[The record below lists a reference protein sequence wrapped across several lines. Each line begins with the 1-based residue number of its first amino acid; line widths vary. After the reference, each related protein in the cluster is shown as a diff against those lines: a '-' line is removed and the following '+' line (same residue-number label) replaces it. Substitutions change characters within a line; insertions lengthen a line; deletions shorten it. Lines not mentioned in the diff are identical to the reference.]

1 MAKKIQIKKMQL
13 FTNKDKKKSFFFL
26 ILGWLGFFFLKKKKK
41 KLRAFTVMILKI
53 LVFSNS
59 KSYFIYFTTLLYNTP
74 TIKCFFFLI
83 TSFKI
88 I

>member
-26 ILGWLGFFFLKKKKK
+26 ILGWLGFFFFFKKK

-59 KSYFIYFTTLLYNTP
+59 KNYFIYFTTLLYNTP
-74 TIKCFFFLI
+74 NIKC
-83 TSFKI
+83 SI
-88 I
+88 ILSLHLK